1 MDVANSL
8 KLIELEVF
16 DSTHPVDCLFCER
29 KYECED
35 PKNQAT
41 YHNSVK
47 GINNT
52 IKRIEDY
59 PDLGIR
65 NHLKEEGERIKE
77 AITKSGSAPASYIF
91 VIGRT

>member
-1 MDVANSL
+1 
-8 KLIELEVF
+8 VF
-16 DSTHPVDCLFCER
+16 DSTHPIDCLFCER

-47 GINNT
+47 GIDDT

-59 PDLGIR
+59 PDLGTR
-65 NHLKEEGERIKE
+65 NRLKEEGERIKE
-77 AITKSGSAPASYIF
+77 AIAKSGSAPASYLFI
-91 VIGRT
+91 IGKT